1 MGTNDAVMGNI
12 ICEAVHGEVEF
23 KPIAEN
29 KNNGYIIAEGIIQTG
44 NDQNRNKRY
53 YPTEELALG
62 INSARTQELV
72 TTGNFKGEA
81 GHPLDKSL
89 ARQSKIDPRNE
100 QVWYQK
106 LWMDGD
112 NVMAHF
118 RGTNNELGKSFNAD
132 LKDGQRPSFSLRALG
147 ALINENGKAVVKNL
161 QIITYDRVYFPSHK
175 QAYTNKLITSEAA
188 GDEPIRVPT
197 EFFAKKEPEIKH
209 LMESGNDVFGDTS
222 FVIPMTQKQIN
233 NFIVNESCNV
243 RSILNTFD
251 VFYESVSFDPM
262 SHMVTMK
269 TKLGDTINLSLETT
283 VSREII
289 EGINDLF

>member
-1 MGTNDAVMGNI
+1 MPEINGPRMKELI
-12 ICEAVHGEVEF
+12 EA
-23 KPIAEN
+23 K
-29 KNNGYIIAEGIIQTG
+29 Q
-44 NDQNRNKRY
+44 
-53 YPTEELALG
+53 
-62 INSARTQELV
+62 
-72 TTGNFKGEA
+72 FKGEC
-81 GHPLDKSL
+81 GHPLSDDL
-89 ARQSKIDPRNE
+89 VRQQTIDPKLTCVNFSR
-100 QVWYQK
+100 VWVEGNLVKAQ
-106 LWMDGD
+106 
-112 NVMAHF
+112 F
-118 RGTNNELGKSFNAD
+118 RGTNNDYGANFDAD
-132 LKDGQRPSFSLRALG
+132 LREGGKPAFSLRALG